1 MEKSKFKIIL
11 DGILLPFVIYFFITM
26 LVSFIY
32 VLINGGEKP
41 NAVLVQGIAN
51 IFVFAAL
58 YPLYVTFK
66 KRYDIV
72 NYKFDFRTSLY
83 MIPLAL
89 SICVIGNVLVDYIPR
104 ETENMVTTEVYN
116 LAREYNIYLS
126 LFIVSVLIPIIEELL
141 FRGFFYDA
149 AKILANDVV
158 AIIFTSFA
166 FAIAHFELRQ
176 SIYAFF
182 AGLFLGYIK
191 YKYKNII
198 YTIVMHLLMNFFTL
212 AIVPVILINKDIRMR
227 AYVMLVSVAMLI
239 FTMYRIN
246 MKKNIS

>member
-1 MEKSKFKIIL
+1 
-11 DGILLPFVIYFFITM
+11 
-26 LVSFIY
+26 
-32 VLINGGEKP
+32 
-41 NAVLVQGIAN
+41 
-51 IFVFAAL
+51 
-58 YPLYVTFK
+58 
-66 KRYDIV
+66 
-72 NYKFDFRTSLY
+72 

-227 AYVMLVSVAMLI
+227 AYVMLVCVAMLI

-246 MKKNIS
+246 MKKNLS

>member
-11 DGILLPFVIYFFITM
+11 DGILIPFVIYFFITM
-26 LVSFIY
+26 IVSMVF
-32 VLINGGEKP
+32 VLINGGKNP
-41 NAVLVQGIAN
+41 NAVLVQGIAD

-58 YPLYVTFK
+58 YPLYVAFK
-66 KRYDIV
+66 NRYNVV
-72 NYKFDFRTSLY
+72 NNKFDFKSCLY

-89 SICVIGNVLVDYIPR
+89 SICVIGNILVDYIPR

-116 LAREYNIYLS
+116 LAKEYNIFLS

-149 AKILANDVV
+149 AKILANDIV

-176 SIYAFF
+176 SLYAFF

-198 YTIVMHLLMNFFTL
+198 YTIVTHLLMNFFTL
-212 AIVPVILINKDIRMR
+212 VIVPTILITKDIRTR
-227 AYVMLVSVAMLI
+227 AYALLICAAMLI